1 MQTLPTS
8 TIHYLHKLPF
18 LELLF
23 FTITHSSSISILD
36 TFRFFIKVAS
46 AIPVLNKNTYNRR
59 SKIRIFRNNFI
70 ALLYLQNTNQKAC
83 FEYWLQRLKGIIT
96 SNSLKSDITDEK
108 NLQELSHISVSQSR
122 MFEIIRQVFVGFSC
136 K

>member
-1 MQTLPTS
+1 MNLVRFNEDSTLLLMFFPIMIES
-8 TIHYLHKLPF
+8 RNKYKINYINLCVYLPN
-18 LELLF
+18 
-23 FTITHSSSISILD
+23 T
-36 TFRFFIKVAS
+36 

-83 FEYWLQRLKGIIT
+83 FEYWLQRMKGIIT

>member
-1 MQTLPTS
+1 M
-8 TIHYLHKLPF
+8 
-18 LELLF
+18 
-23 FTITHSSSISILD
+23 FT
-36 TFRFFIKVAS
+36 

-70 ALLYLQNTNQKAC
+70 ALFYLQNTNQKAC
-83 FEYWLQRLKGIIT
+83 FEYWLQRMKGIIT